1 MKKIFKAFFLVIF
14 LLLFSALVA
23 SCSQQVKNR
32 DLLEA
37 ERLLWQKNDSVALLL
52 EAAESAHL
60 SAADKQLAV
69 LLRSFF
75 RYGGD
80 KPIDIEPLSQSIAFF
95 AENGAWSRA
104 GLGYY
109 LRGAELVRA
118 AQNDSAIV
126 DLKRAEKALQQA
138 DTVADMLWG
147 HLYYTE
153 GTVFEQEEMNEVAF
167 VCYQKALPYFQRC
180 DVLYAISTF
189 CALGRVTNHRP
200 MRYFQKALD
209 LADSV
214 CDQPDLHTIV
224 AGSIV
229 GNAQQMPY
237 SDLTIDFYRKLAP
250 KYPYYNALLA
260 EVFLGRDE
268 LDSCKR
274 YINLL
279 AVAGAQDYKISFLQA
294 LYLNRSG
301 QSSEAFAVLG
311 RAYAQL
317 ERQQYNK
324 NRLET
329 YKILH
334 RFDVSEEREKSQFLT
349 AKMAQQRAV
358 LLAALF
364 AVLFV
369 LSVVVGFCIVFV
381 QKNRAQRRRIIAEQ
395 EKELNLLR
403 FRIECTIKMNVDTN
417 LGKYTLEQLPANIRD
432 IVRQTTYCGN
442 RWKVLR
448 DELSA
453 VYGRFFAV
461 LRKNYPKLTDKDIL
475 IACLLGLKF
484 KNREIILLLWMNENT
499 FYRRRDLL
507 KERMNLP
514 DPKTLDETCQ
524 SLMVAAFSGRRRR

>member
-1 MKKIFKAFFLVIF
+1 MKKIFKAFFRLNF
-14 LLLFSALVA
+14 LFFFSLLLAA
-23 SCSQQVKNR
+23 CNQQVKNR

-37 ERLLWQKNDSVALLL
+37 ERLLWQKTDSAALLL

-60 SAADKQLAV
+60 RVADKQLAV

-80 KPIDIEPLSQSIAFF
+80 KPVDIEPLSQSIAFF
-95 AENGAWSRA
+95 AENGSWSRA

-109 LRGAELVRA
+109 LRGAELVRE

-126 DLKRAEKALQQA
+126 DLMRAEKALLQA
-138 DTVADMLWG
+138 DTVADMLFG
-147 HLYYTE
+147 RLYYTE

-167 VCYQKALPYFQRC
+167 ACYQRALPYFQRC

-189 CALGRVTNHRP
+189 CALGRMADHRP
-200 MRYFQKALD
+200 TRYFQQALH

-214 CDQPDLHTIV
+214 CKQPDLHTIV
-224 AGSIV
+224 AGNIV
-229 GNAQQMPY
+229 GNAQQMAY

-250 KYPYYNALLA
+250 KYPYYNVLLA
-260 EVFLGRDE
+260 EAFLYRNE

-274 YINLL
+274 YIDLL
-279 AVAGAQDYKISFLQA
+279 ALAGVQDHKISFLQA

-301 QSSEAFAVLG
+301 QSSDAFAALG
-311 RAYAQL
+311 RAYTQL

-329 YKILH
+329 YRILH
-334 RFDVSEEREKSQFLT
+334 RFDVNEEREKNQFLT
-349 AKMAQQRAV
+349 EKMAQQRAI
-358 LLAALF
+358 LLAVLF

-369 LSVVVGFCIVFV
+369 LSVVVGFCVVFA
-381 QKNRAQRRRIIAEQ
+381 QRNRAQRRRIIAEQ

-417 LGKYTLEQLPANIRD
+417 LGKYTLEQLPTNIRD

-448 DELSA
+448 DELVA

-461 LRKNYPKLTDKDIL
+461 LRKNYPNLTDKDIL

-499 FYRRRDLL
+499 YYRRRDLL

-514 DPKTLDETCQ
+514 DPKTLDEICQ
-524 SLMVAAFSGRRRR
+524 SHIAAAFSGRRRR